1 MYARRSA
8 RPVRPCTPAT
18 TALGL
23 RAAKPAT
30 HAPDTV
36 PDAEVCLY
44 RPPPAVI
51 LSEPE
56 KGCSGP

>member
-56 KGCSGP
+56 